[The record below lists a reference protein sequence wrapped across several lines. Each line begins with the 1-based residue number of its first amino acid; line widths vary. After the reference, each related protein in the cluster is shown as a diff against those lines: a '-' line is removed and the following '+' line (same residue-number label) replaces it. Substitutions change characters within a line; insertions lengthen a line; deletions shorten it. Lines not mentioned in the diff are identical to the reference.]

1 VTLTVSTPTDTD
13 IVMVRAFDAPRPLV
27 FDAITR
33 PELLR
38 RWHGARGWNL
48 VSCEVDLRA
57 GGRWRFVSRGP
68 GGEEMGHG
76 GVYLEVAPPERIVY
90 TETFDDPWYAGECLV
105 TTVLTGGT
113 TMTST
118 LRYESR
124 EVRDTVLRSPMERG
138 VTESLTRLAAVLVAI
153 QGESS

>member
-1 VTLTVSTPTDTD
+1 
-13 IVMVRAFDAPRPLV
+13 
-27 FDAITR
+27 
-33 PELLR
+33 
-38 RWHGARGWNL
+38 
-48 VSCEVDLRA
+48 
-57 GGRWRFVSRGP
+57 
-68 GGEEMGHG
+68 
-76 GVYLEVAPPERIVY
+76 VYLEVAPPERIVY